1 MRYMIDTNICI
12 YVQKKKHPSVL
23 KKFKENFF
31 RLCIS
36 AVTYAELVVG
46 VEKSEKKEKNIVA
59 LRDFMR
65 FLEVVPF
72 DIEAAKEYGI
82 IRAKLE
88 KSGKVIGNND
98 MMIAASAKV
107 KNMILVTNNIRE
119 FERVDGLRLENWVL

>member
-23 KKFKENFF
+23 RKFKENFF

>member
-107 KNMILVTNNIRE
+107 KNMILVTNNICE

>member
-1 MRYMIDTNICI
+1 MIDTNICI

-88 KSGKVIGNND
+88 KGGKVIGNND